1 MPASTPPPPL
11 RVSVYFPARPWGWEP
26 CALRGPPRDRGSG
39 AQEERPDTLASSCQ
53 SLGGSPLPIYPRAR
67 AHLSPSFRQVSSTA
81 GPESPR
87 CYRSPYS
94 TPVPD
99 PDPVVPR
106 SGDSCFGYPVPAHHS
121 LCCWCSFWLPGVFSR
136 VPRGVP
142 ELPPSSC
149 PDNRSSPTMPKVW
162 LSRPLRPLVSHLSP
176 PGSLR
181 SSPDLRCPLP
191 EAAPGAGLHR

>member
-1 MPASTPPPPL
+1 MPASTLPPPL

-53 SLGGSPLPIYPRAR
+53 PLGRSPLPIYPRAR
-67 AHLSPSFRQVSSTA
+67 AHLFPSSRQVSSTA

-94 TPVPD
+94 SVVPD

-121 LCCWCSFWLPGVFSR
+121 LCCWCSGFPEFFPESLEA
-136 VPRGVP
+136 VP

-149 PDNRSSPTMPKVW
+149 PDDRSSTTMPKVW
-162 LSRPLRPLVSHLSP
+162 LSRPLRPLGSHLSP

-181 SSPDLRCPLP
+181 SSPDPQCPLP